1 MISPRKLAA
10 LALATGLASASA
22 PAQQNPGLTTRP
34 YGAKLPALGKR
45 TDSALP
51 ADAAAEAQI
60 AEMIE
65 ATSEEEQYTEA
76 VKQGH
81 AWAFTRLGV
90 LYARAE
96 NDPERWKSAVALLEK
111 AGEKKDPEALFQ
123 LAMMARAGRGMPAS
137 DTAAF
142 DYCWRAAELGMPLA
156 QYELASMYAQGLG
169 TVKNEDAAIN
179 WARKAA
185 DQGHEEAQFSVGRV
199 LIESRD
205 SDAQAEAI
213 RRLESAASKDNSRA
227 TIFLATVLARG
238 DFGVRKDEAK
248 AERLLK
254 HLADNGDAESQMAL
268 ASLYKIGESF
278 ADKRK
283 LSEEWLRRAAAGG
296 NQKAAE
302 ILRADSATESSQ

>member
-1 MISPRKLAA
+1 M
-10 LALATGLASASA
+10 ALATGVAAASASG
-22 PAQQNPGLTTRP
+22 QQNPGVTTKP
-34 YGAKLPALGKR
+34 YGATQPALGKR
-45 TDSALP
+45 PDTTSPAASSAQ
-51 ADAAAEAQI
+51 AQI
-60 AEMIE
+60 EAMIE
-65 ATSEEEQYTEA
+65 ATSEEEQYAEA

-81 AWAFTRLGV
+81 AWAMTRLGV
-90 LYARAE
+90 LYAHAE
-96 NDPERWKSAVALLEK
+96 NDPGRWKTAVALLEK
-111 AGEKKDPEALFQ
+111 AGGKKDPEALFQ
-123 LAMMARAGRGMPAS
+123 LAMMARAGHGMPAS
-137 DTAAF
+137 DIAAF

-156 QYELASMYAQGLG
+156 QYELASMYAQGRG

-185 DQGHEEAQFSVGRV
+185 DQGNEEAQFSVGRV

-205 SDAQAEAI
+205 SDAQVEAI

-238 DFGVRKDEAK
+238 DFGVRRDEAK

-254 HLADNGDAESQMAL
+254 RLAESGDAECQMAL

-278 ADKRK
+278 ADKRNF
-283 LSEEWLRRAAAGG
+283 SEEWLRRAAAGG

-302 ILRADSATESSQ
+302 ILRAEVDTATQSSQ